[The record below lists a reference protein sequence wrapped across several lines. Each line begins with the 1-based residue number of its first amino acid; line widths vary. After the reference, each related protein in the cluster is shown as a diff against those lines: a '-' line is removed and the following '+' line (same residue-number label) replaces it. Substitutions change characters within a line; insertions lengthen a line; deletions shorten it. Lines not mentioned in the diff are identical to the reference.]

1 MKFVLMIFHG
11 TTPLPG
17 TPAWDALGKEEQG
30 RIYAEYQ
37 ALNQTPG
44 LEQGLPLGHK
54 TAARTVTVVN
64 GKPQVAIGPY
74 QEGAGGF
81 AILEADTIEQAIEVA
96 AKVPAARLGGA
107 VEVRPA
113 EKYW

>member
-37 ALNQTPG
+37 ALNKTPG
-44 LEQGLPLGHK
+44 LEQGLPLGQK
-54 TAARTVTVVN
+54 TAARTVTVVD
-64 GKPQVAIGPY
+64 GKPHVKSGPY

-81 AILEADTIEQAIEVA
+81 AILEAASIEEAIAVA
-96 AKVPAARLGGA
+96 AKIPAARLGGA
-107 VEVRPA
+107 IEVRPA